1 MKGAEEQ
8 DTLVY
13 HLTELRTRLMYSLL
27 IVAGGFAFS
36 WIFSEVLFDII
47 RAPISPFLKSQ
58 NGGLIYTGVM
68 DKFMAHMKVSILGGI
83 ILTCPLWL
91 YHLWMFV
98 APGLYAKEK
107 KYGLAFIFS
116 GSFLFLTGVA
126 FVYYLIFPLAFSFLM
141 AFGGETDQAMI
152 TIGDYLSFF
161 MTTTIV
167 FGLTFELP
175 LILTILG
182 IAGIIDKE
190 FLVSKRR
197 YAIVLLAALSAIV
210 TPPDVMSMI
219 IMMIPLTLLYEAS
232 IFLVGIFG
240 QKPSN

>member
-1 MKGAEEQ
+1 MKGADEQ

-27 IVAGGFAFS
+27 IVTIGFIFS
-36 WIFSEVLFDII
+36 WLFSEVLFDII
-47 RAPISPFLKSQ
+47 RAPISPYLKSQ

-83 ILTCPLWL
+83 ILTCPFWL
-91 YHLWMFV
+91 YHVWMFV

-126 FVYYLIFPLAFSFLM
+126 FVYYMIFPLAFSFLM

-161 MTTTIV
+161 TTTTIV

-182 IAGIIDKE
+182 IAGIIDKD
-190 FLVSKRR
+190 FLISKRR

-232 IFLVGIFG
+232 IILVGIFG
-240 QKPSN
+240 QKPAR